1 MCFSATAS
9 FTGDTGILVI
19 GAIAIQQSRNIPQK
33 IFACIPL
40 VFAVQQLCEGV
51 LWLSFS
57 DPNFVRWHNVSM
69 YTFLVFAQCLWP
81 ILVPFSMLLFE
92 KEKGRRK
99 ILLILFTV
107 GLFTAIYLCAC
118 LLNFPVLAYV
128 YGHHIKYE
136 LGFPCGL
143 KLVTDITYMAAAVLS
158 PFVSSIK
165 KVRLFGWMLLGS
177 YILTSLLYETYLASV
192 WCFFAAILSLVI
204 VIIIRGLVKESDAT
218 KISISGLN
226 SLKYWK
232 KFPQ

>member
-9 FTGDTGILVI
+9 FTGGTGLLII
-19 GAIAIQQSRNIPQK
+19 GAIALQQSKNIPQK

-40 VFAVQQLCEGV
+40 VFAVQQLCEGI

-57 DPNFVRWHNVSM
+57 DPIFVRWHNVSM
-69 YTFLVFAQCLWP
+69 YTFLVFAQGLWP

-92 KEKGRRK
+92 KDKARKK
-99 ILLILFTV
+99 ILFVLFAV
-107 GLFTAIYLCAC
+107 GLCTAIYLCAC
-118 LLNFPVLAYV
+118 LFIFPVLAHV

-136 LGFPCGL
+136 LDFPREM
-143 KLVTDITYMAAAVLS
+143 KLVTDITYMASAVLS

-177 YILTSLLYETYLASV
+177 YILTSLLYESYLASV
-192 WCFFAAILSLVI
+192 WCFFAAILSIVI
-204 VIIIRGLVKESDAT
+204 VIIIRGLVKETDAAN
-218 KISISGLN
+218 IPIWGLN
-226 SLKYWK
+226 SLKYTK